1 MPAGALIRENVAALR
16 LHAPFSEMSVEDVE
30 FVATRARLQYFA
42 AGEVVL
48 EPGAEHAPGCFVV
61 RQGAVE
67 GIMPDRAGGAVA
79 PPLALG
85 PGDFFPIAALMGS
98 RPPSTRYIASSDLFC
113 WLLAREHFEALLTRS
128 AEFSD
133 YCNRRMSALME
144 LSMQVVQARYAA
156 QNAQWRLMSQPL
168 RTMLG
173 RTPVGCSPGTPL
185 ADALAEME
193 REGVGAMLVLNLPE
207 ARPLGIFTRQDVIGR
222 IVLPEL
228 SLRSPIS
235 SVMSHPVLTL
245 PTCATVADAMMLMA
259 SRTIRH
265 VPIVEG
271 EAVVGMV
278 TERDLFALQ
287 RRNLRQLSDSITQA
301 REPDQ
306 LVSVAGEIREWSRSL
321 VAQGLA
327 ADHLTRLISKMN
339 DLLTQRLVE
348 LLAQSM
354 SIPMTDF
361 CWLSFGSEG
370 REEQTIATDQDNG
383 IAFDDSANSTL
394 RSQLLELGQA
404 VNGWLDRCGYPLCKG
419 GIMAGNPAYCLTVSE
434 WRGRFERWVSHGSP
448 EDLLNASIFFDL
460 RPLAGEL
467 AMGEKLRQLIGP
479 MVQSSPRFQ
488 KLMSDNAQ
496 RSVPPRFLAS
506 GVLGVL
512 RPESETVDLKLH
524 GTMPLVDVARLL
536 CLAHGITEASTVSR
550 FEALMS
556 QGIVNEADGR
566 NWIDAF
572 NFLQALRLR
581 AQHIGSRTPGAS
593 ANPNRIELDALSPL
607 DRRILIESLRQV
619 RKAQQRLALDY
630 P

>member
-1 MPAGALIRENVAALR
+1 MPASALIRENIAALR
-16 LHAPFSEMSVEDVE
+16 AHAPFSEMSGADVE
-30 FVATRARLQYFA
+30 YVASRARLQYFA

-48 EPGAEHAPGCFVV
+48 EPGTELSPGCFVV

-98 RPPSTRYIASSDLFC
+98 RPPSTRYVASSDLFC
-113 WLLAREHFEALLTRS
+113 WLLAREHFDALLARS
-128 AEFSD
+128 PEFSD

-168 RTMLG
+168 RTLLG
-173 RTPVGCSPGTPL
+173 RSPIGCAPETPI
-185 ADALAEME
+185 AEALAVME
-193 REGVGAMLVLNLPE
+193 REGVGAMLILSPPE

-222 IVLPEL
+222 IVLPGLPL
-228 SLRSPIS
+228 SAPIS
-235 SVMSHPVLTL
+235 SVMSHPVSTL
-245 PTCATVADAMMLMA
+245 PTSATVADAMILMA
-259 SRTIRH
+259 DQTIRH

-271 EAVVGMV
+271 DAVVGMV

-287 RRNLRQLSDSITQA
+287 RRNLRQLGDSITQA
-301 REPDQ
+301 REPGQ

-321 VAQGLA
+321 VAQGVA

-348 LLAQSM
+348 LLAQTA
-354 SIPMTDF
+354 SIRMTDF
-361 CWLSFGSEG
+361 CWIAFGSEG

-383 IAFDDSANSTL
+383 IVFDDSADSTL
-394 RSQLLELGQA
+394 RTQLLQLGKA
-404 VNGWLDRCGYPLCKG
+404 VNSWLDQCGYPLCKG
-419 GIMAGNPAYCLTVSE
+419 GIMAGNPACCLSASE
-434 WRGRFERWVSHGSP
+434 WASRFERWVSHGSP

-460 RPLAGEL
+460 RPLAGQL
-467 AMGEKLRQLIGP
+467 ALGEQLRQLIGP
-479 MVQSSPRFQ
+479 LVRSSSRFQ
-488 KLMSDNAQ
+488 KLMSDNSQ

-536 CLAHGITEASTVSR
+536 CLAHGITESSTAAR
-550 FEALMS
+550 FEALIS
-556 QGIVNEADGR
+556 KAIVNQADGR

-581 AQHIGSRTPGAS
+581 AQHIGSRTPGA
-593 ANPNRIELDALSPL
+593 ADNPNRIELDALSPL

>member
-1 MPAGALIRENVAALR
+1 LPSGALIRENVAALK
-16 LHAPFSEMSVEDVE
+16 LHAPFSEMSGADVE
-30 FVATRARLQYFA
+30 FVASQARLQYFA
-42 AGEVVL
+42 AGEIVL
-48 EPGAEHAPGCFVV
+48 EPGAELAPGCFVV

-67 GIMPDRAGGAVA
+67 GTMPDRAGGAVA

-85 PGDFFPIAALMGS
+85 PGDFFPIAALMGA
-98 RPPSTRYIASSDLFC
+98 RPPSTRYVASSDLFC
-113 WLLAREHFEALLTRS
+113 WLLPREHFEALLARS

-168 RTMLG
+168 RTVVG
-173 RTPVGCSPGTPL
+173 RTPIGCAPDTPL
-185 ADALAEME
+185 AEALAVME

-207 ARPLGIFTRQDVIGR
+207 SRPLGIFTRQDVIGR
-222 IVLPEL
+222 IVLPKLPL
-228 SLRSPIS
+228 STPIS
-235 SVMSHPVLTL
+235 SVMSHPVSTL
-245 PTCATVADAMMLMA
+245 PTSATVADAMMLMA

-271 EAVVGMV
+271 GIVVGMV

-287 RRNLRQLSDSITQA
+287 RRNLRQLSDAIIQA

-306 LVSVAGEIREWSRSL
+306 LVSVAGDIREWSRSL
-321 VAQGLA
+321 VAQGVA

-339 DLLTQRLVE
+339 DLLAQRLVE
-348 LLAQSM
+348 LLAQTASIRM
-354 SIPMTDF
+354 SDF
-361 CWLSFGSEG
+361 CWLAFGSEG

-383 IAFDDSANSTL
+383 IVFDDTADNVL
-394 RSQLLELGQA
+394 RSQLLQLGEA
-404 VNGWLDRCGYPLCKG
+404 VNGWLDQCGYPLCKG
-419 GIMAGNPAYCLTVSE
+419 GIMAGNPACCLSVSE
-434 WRGRFERWVSHGSP
+434 WRARFERWVSQASP
-448 EDLLNASIFFDL
+448 DDLLKASIFFDL
-460 RPLAGEL
+460 RPLAGRL
-467 AMGEKLRQLIGP
+467 ALGEQLRQQIGP

-524 GTMPLVDVARLL
+524 GTMPMVDVARLL
-536 CLAHGITEASTVSR
+536 CLAHGITESSTAAR
-550 FEALMS
+550 LEALMS
-556 QGIVNEADGR
+556 QGIVNQADGR
-566 NWIDAF
+566 SWIDAF

-581 AQHIGSRTPGAS
+581 AQHIGSRTPGGND
-593 ANPNRIELDALSPL
+593 NPNRIELDSLSPL

-619 RKAQQRLALDY
+619 RKSQQRLALDY